1 MKHYFPAEILP
12 PEYGNR
18 PRWIERLMR
27 PEMLIVSDALRDAYG
42 SIAKKITIPNDTLP
56 LFCYI

>member
-1 MKHYFPAEILP
+1 MKYFEPNEILP
-12 PEYGNR
+12 PEYGNS

-42 SIAKKITIPNDTLP
+42 SIAKK
-56 LFCYI
+56 